1 MAELNGTPHVISV
14 ANLPQHAAIK
24 IHGFNSPE
32 YDLPKDAVLLFDH
45 LEGMEAFCKVKG
57 TKNETEKEAKEAN
70 ETIKQAMID
79 AGVERIEFDPE
90 LTGISGYITLATRKN
105 YKVVDADELP
115 DEFKTLSPDTAKV
128 KAHEVLTGE
137 LPAGVETSET
147 QYITK
152 KIKLED

>member
-1 MAELNGTPHVISV
+1 MTTNQSATIIKNPNTKKAV
-14 ANLPQHAAIK
+14 AALKKYAKLEVQLKAA
-24 IHGFNSPE
+24 
-32 YDLPKDAVLLFDH
+32 
-45 LEGMEAFCKVKG
+45 
-57 TKNETEKEAKEAN
+57 EKEAKEAN

>member
-1 MAELNGTPHVISV
+1 MTTNQSTSIIKNPNTKKAVAALKRYAKAEAQLK
-14 ANLPQHAAIK
+14 AM
-24 IHGFNSPE
+24 E
-32 YDLPKDAVLLFDH
+32 KD
-45 LEGMEAFCKVKG
+45 
-57 TKNETEKEAKEAN
+57 AKEAN
-70 ETIKQAMID
+70 EQIKQAMID
-79 AGVERIEFDPE
+79 AGVDRIELDPE
-90 LTGISGYITLATRKN
+90 LTGGISGYITLATRKN
-105 YKVVDADELP
+105 YKVTDPEELA